1 MQKHISVTE
10 FIKLNK
16 LIDQSTSVPR
26 LPNVDQA
33 YEDPTPAAGNYRPMI
48 SHDTLK
54 IAINDISSEAISPIG
69 RIHTSSMFDVK
80 KDTLPIIED
89 EKLSNT
95 YKPQDSMRQVPDK
108 NNSGVNL
115 LSGTLNQW
123 TLGDLGEDSLDP
135 LRVEDSIENLK
146 DSLMVKS
153 ISPFKNY
160 NMDLY
165 DSIKDRGKY
174 PVK

>member
-1 MQKHISVTE
+1 
-10 FIKLNK
+10 
-16 LIDQSTSVPR
+16 
-26 LPNVDQA
+26 
-33 YEDPTPAAGNYRPMI
+33 
-48 SHDTLK
+48 
-54 IAINDISSEAISPIG
+54 
-69 RIHTSSMFDVK
+69 MFDVK